1 MAATRPAQR
10 AYLRRMAVL
19 MTLYLVT
26 LVGAEWLFK
35 RELVSG
41 PLAYV
46 LGVLPAIPVVG
57 VFWALGRL
65 LVEETDEF
73 LRMLLVRQIIV
84 ATGFALSICTIWGF
98 LESFDL
104 VPHVDAYWAAVLWFG
119 GLGLGGLVNR
129 LTLGVWGQLK

>member
-19 MTLYLVT
+19 MTLYVAT
-26 LVGAEWLFK
+26 LFGATWLF
-35 RELVSG
+35 RHDELAG
-41 PLAYV
+41 PLAYL
-46 LGVLPAIPVVG
+46 LGILPAIPVVG
-57 VFWALGRL
+57 VFWAIGRL
-65 LVEETDEF
+65 LVEESDEF
-73 LRMLLVRQIIV
+73 LRMLLVRQIVV

-104 VPHVDAYWAAVLWFG
+104 VPHVDAYWAAILWFG